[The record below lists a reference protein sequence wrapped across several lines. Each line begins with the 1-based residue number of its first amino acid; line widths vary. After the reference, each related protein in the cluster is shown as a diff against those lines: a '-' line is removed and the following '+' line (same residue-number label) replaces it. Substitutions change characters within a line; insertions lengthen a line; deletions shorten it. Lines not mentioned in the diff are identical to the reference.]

1 MDGFDRFLQLRQTI
15 SVEVQRLQR
24 LRKKLGKLRSTRSS
38 SYCAMRIVHG
48 RVKGDTRFSF
58 IIIEQWKQGYA
69 LFVSI
74 VSTCYIKSQ
83 LIETGTVGLESFKPL
98 KYDDVTLSDLCLTRG
113 KRNQQ
118 SRIRFQFGRWI

>member
-1 MDGFDRFLQLRQTI
+1 M
-15 SVEVQRLQR
+15 
-24 LRKKLGKLRSTRSS
+24 
-38 SYCAMRIVHG
+38 
-48 RVKGDTRFSF
+48 KGDTRFSF

-83 LIETGTVGLESFKPL
+83 LIETDTVDLESFKPL

-113 KRNQQ
+113 KRNRRAEFDFNFDGGF
-118 SRIRFQFGRWI
+118 SACVFYLETRGKREFLLRL